1 MRKKQIIGVKAL
13 RESSNTSSDELVSRT
28 QGYALDIDDC
38 TTSRDSSP
46 KVCTGDL
53 WLCSVKIP
61 HLVVY
66 STLFNI
72 IELETYVGKEW

>member
-28 QGYALDIDDC
+28 QGYTFDIDDC

-46 KVCTGDL
+46 KVCRDDL
-53 WLCSVKIP
+53 SLRSV
-61 HLVVY
+61 
-66 STLFNI
+66 
-72 IELETYVGKEW
+72 